1 MGGELV
7 GVDRQKLW
15 LFGEALG
22 SDDGAAL
29 AECGGEGGD
38 VVIVEVENRGG
49 GLGAAG
55 DAADLLDDV
64 AFECDWGGEDE
75 RVECWQIHA
84 LAGDLR
90 HGDEYETGCGVE
102 LFTGGAAVF
111 RVLRAVKGEDGDR
124 EIRVVAGEEC
134 FECGDVLAA
143 LDQHEDVHAAGGGA
157 GDCLGDKGVAGLVGG
172 KRVVEVGPV
181 EVGLIKGELGGLY
194 NVVLRAGALDLHG
207 VADGAADKWQ
217 EFVEAVGAKRGG
229 GEPGDEADVEV
240 CEYAGKA
247 GGADAVAFINDDV
260 AVVGKELRAGVGAA
274 DGLGGD
280 DVYVAAEFL

>member
-1 MGGELV
+1 MGV
-7 GVDRQKLW
+7 GKQKLW

-22 SDDGAAL
+22 ADDGAAL

-38 VVIVEVENRGG
+38 VVVVEVENRGG

-55 DAADLLDDV
+55 DTADLLDDV
-64 AFECDWGGEDE
+64 AFERDWGGKNE
-75 RVECWQIHA
+75 RVECWEVYA

-102 LFTGGAAVF
+102 LFAGDAAVF
-111 RVLRAVKGEDGDR
+111 RVLRTVEGEDGDQ
-124 EIRVVAGEEC
+124 EIRVVADEEC

-143 LDQHEDVHAAGGGA
+143 LDQDEDVHATGSGA

-194 NVVLRAGALDLHG
+194 DVVLRAGALDLHG
-207 VADGAADKWQ
+207 VADGTADKRQ

-229 GEPGDEADVEV
+229 GQPSDEADVEV
-240 CEYAGKA
+240 CKYTGKA

-260 AVVGKELRAGVGAA
+260 AVVGKELCARVGAA